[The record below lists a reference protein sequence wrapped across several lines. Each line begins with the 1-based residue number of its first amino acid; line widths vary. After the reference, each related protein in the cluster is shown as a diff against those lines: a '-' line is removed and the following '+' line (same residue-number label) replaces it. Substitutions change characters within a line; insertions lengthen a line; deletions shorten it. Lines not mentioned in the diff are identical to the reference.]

1 MKPNWVRVSFYQ
13 AVRRFPSVTATTGR
27 LWLSHPMLVRC
38 NNRNLIARICREA
51 APLRQWLGHRHLVS
65 LFGESSERLLHL
77 EALLPFD
84 CSKRLFLKTSTL
96 NFYSQLKVGRFQLL
110 LRAMN
115 CALGMFDYPFSD
127 DNDHRR
133 STWLPRPSGCP
144 QGWLKQVAR
153 CSPKL
158 SPSTRLRF
166 SQLNRLRFSPV
177 AFGSPRLHGEKS
189 PRLFLWQMTAVRMRL
204 RKKHERIENDGP
216 NFQFRGFHLMIMSFT
231 HSVKFTPRW
240 C

>member
-1 MKPNWVRVSFYQ
+1 MKLHRWDND
-13 AVRRFPSVTATTGR
+13 SVTGT
-27 LWLSHPMLVRC
+27 W
-38 NNRNLIARICREA
+38 
-51 APLRQWLGHRHLVS
+51 
-65 LFGESSERLLHL
+65 F
-77 EALLPFD
+77 
-84 CSKRLFLKTSTL
+84 LFLENRPSGFFISRHFYPSTVETLSEDSSTL